1 MTRTASAAG
10 HVGHP
15 GQSGGFRRE
24 EMGRMKAWIPALIAA
39 GAGTAAAAT
48 LSLSGSRDVAP
59 SLRAIAV
66 VIGTAMVAN
75 H

>member
-15 GQSGGFRRE
+15 GQPGGFRRE
-24 EMGRMKAWIPALIAA
+24 EMGRMKAWIPAPIAA
-39 GAGTAAAAT
+39 GSGTAAAST

>member
-1 MTRTASAAG
+1 MTRMASAAG

-15 GQSGGFRRE
+15 GQPGGFRRK

-48 LSLSGSRDVAP
+48 LSLSGSLGVALSSP
-59 SLRAIAV
+59 AIAV
-66 VIGTAMVAN
+66 VSGTATAEN
-75 H
+75 Q